1 MLKKIKCRTKKDF
14 KEKYIINL
22 YNKEKGLNEI
32 DANKFQKDN
41 KIIRNLSQ
49 ISYRLLNYILYCHLF
64 FARLYTNLDDKFDI
78 YLPKGMNWFN
88 TIYECYIL
96 LKKEL
101 EKKGIKQIGIF
112 MNYIFK
118 DLFDKLHNRECI
130 NNFEELIKFEN
141 ELEKLIQDKFNRA
154 KIKIDKYKK
163 LEKKYISNENS
174 GIALLKEIYN
184 KDKYSPKIYPYYEY
198 FYYTEYLDEEKINK
212 ILEHKDKNEYPV
224 LCKYLEYKKQKK
236 IDTKFSSENFIIF
249 NKALNLFI
257 DIYSNQISREYA
269 EKTIIKYSDIY
280 KNPENKKLIDEFIK
294 LYNSFDLKEGEGK
307 NIELNIYK
315 NYIYDFLLVDENK
328 YGKTYKNIYEIFI
341 KNQNKELENLL
352 DKKIDKGIFNDN
364 CKNRINI
371 QQIKED
377 EIFTLDITKKFNF
390 ISVLC
395 NSSYRRVID
404 TENYENYNEY
414 EISLDSIES
423 KMTDLL
429 LKNKKLVNNELIG
442 FSFNNEIFRYE
453 YNDLFN
459 NFKYNDGKIGI
470 EDKIILYN
478 YITENDG
485 NNEKYKIII
494 SNFVTLIEYLN
505 KIKKDENNSINE
517 NTKICEIGI
526 KNISE
531 DFKKIFENKE
541 NLTVNKLAN
550 LFDYFLKKIFKYV
563 KKDIE
568 KYQDKKEN
576 NKKQEQKNI
585 YKIYLDEIVIKK
597 LDDFF
602 KTDNIINKES
612 LTSAI
617 RLFLSLVL
625 YREDE
630 KDKDIKIKSN
640 RKNIVEYLKEKYL
653 WESKIYNDIKFKD
666 NLGKIKSLNIKIKEI
681 LWFYYY
687 LINNKDEGFEN
698 EVKEFKKKLE
708 EEEERIRKEKEEREL
723 EDKDEEIQKNIS
735 QNFDKDSS
743 EDDDDNS
750 DDDNYDEDDDDSDDS
765 EDEDED
771 NKKRRKNKRKKR
783 RNMRYARGK
792 HEDSD

>member
-1 MLKKIKCRTKKDF
+1 M
-14 KEKYIINL
+14 
-22 YNKEKGLNEI
+22 
-32 DANKFQKDN
+32 
-41 KIIRNLSQ
+41 
-49 ISYRLLNYILYCHLF
+49 
-64 FARLYTNLDDKFDI
+64 
-78 YLPKGMNWFN
+78 
-88 TIYECYIL
+88 
-96 LKKEL
+96 
-101 EKKGIKQIGIF
+101 
-112 MNYIFK
+112 
-118 DLFDKLHNRECI
+118 
-130 NNFEELIKFEN
+130 
-141 ELEKLIQDKFNRA
+141 
-154 KIKIDKYKK
+154 
-163 LEKKYISNENS
+163 
-174 GIALLKEIYN
+174 
-184 KDKYSPKIYPYYEY
+184 
-198 FYYTEYLDEEKINK
+198 
-212 ILEHKDKNEYPV
+212 
-224 LCKYLEYKKQKK
+224 
-236 IDTKFSSENFIIF
+236 
-249 NKALNLFI
+249 FI

-315 NYIYDFLLVDENK
+315 NYIYDFLLVDESK
-328 YGKTYKNIYEIFI
+328 YGKTYKNVYEIFI

-550 LFDYFLKKIFKYV
+550 LFDYFLKIIFKYV